1 MDWTDEQIGSLIRAL
16 PPIEDEPKRGLLPLI
31 LGEWA
36 RVDLETHLTRPGRKE
51 ARDVARRFGALAKHA
66 HDLAAAIAD
75 LDEGLRHVLGYRLAR
90 LASDRAAARGSD
102 EQLVGHDQA
111 KKHSKSLADEVARVE
126 RIAAAARDLASRPT
140 DYGHHHNTIVRYL
153 ILKDLAA
160 IFEYATGKRARRGV
174 RSEDHP
180 DYGQDYG
187 PFYEFAKSVWQL
199 LFGDTAGLSANLKLW
214 AEARRRYDER
224 SAVIANI
231 QLRHPE
237 WRIFPR

>member
-1 MDWTDEQIGSLIRAL
+1 VDWTDEQIGSLVLAL
-16 PPIEDEPKRGLLPLI
+16 PPIEDERKRGLLPLI

-36 RVDLETHLTRPGRKE
+36 RVDLETHLTRPGPKE
-51 ARDVARRFGALAKHA
+51 ARDVAKRFGVLAKHA
-66 HDLAAAIAD
+66 KGLAAAIAD

-90 LASDRAAARGSD
+90 LASDRAAAPGSD

-111 KKHSKSLADEVARVE
+111 KKHSKSLADEVARLD
-126 RIAAAARDLASRPT
+126 RIAAAARDLASGPT
-140 DYGHHHNTIVRYL
+140 DYGHHHNTIIRYL

-160 IFEYATGKRARRGV
+160 IFEYATGTRAERRV

-187 PFYEFAKSVWQL
+187 PFYEFTKTAWQL
-199 LFGDTAGLSANLKLW
+199 VFGDAAGLSTNLRLW
-214 AEARRRYDER
+214 ADARRRYDER

-231 QLRHPE
+231 RMRHRE
-237 WRIFPR
+237 WRNFPK